1 MAGDAE
7 PGIDFGTFILSLC
20 TSAMMHLG
28 LVPGDAGEVVT
39 PNLPMAKQTI
49 DCLAMLEEKT
59 KGNLSGEEERL
70 LAQLLYDLRLQYV
83 AKSHQ
88 KG

>member
-1 MAGDAE
+1 MAGGGE
-7 PGIDFGTFILSLC
+7 PEIDFGTFVLSLG
-20 TSAMMHLG
+20 TSAMIHLG
-28 LVPGDAGEVVT
+28 LVPGESGAPHE

-49 DCLAMLEEKT
+49 DCLALLEEKT

-83 AKSHQ
+83 SASQ
-88 KG
+88 RER